1 MDRKDNSPIVVALLC
16 LLVATSLGASD
27 KSLPDA
33 TTAAPVQPDSAEAKW
48 SALVQRRPFPY
59 SAPLPPEE
67 PTLLD
72 GTYTKTDPK
81 TEPRVSCRRCPDY
94 APEGGLWK
102 IQFDRGVFRIF
113 HAPSGWKSIGS
124 CRVEGN
130 RLSVYND
137 PVCPE
142 ITGLYTWAREGG
154 QLFLQVIED
163 ECGIRLRAENL
174 TRQPWISSS
183 RPDANAA
190 DPPN

>member
-16 LLVATSLGASD
+16 LLVATSLCASD

-102 IQFDRGVFRIF
+102 IQFDRSVFRIF
-113 HAPSGWKSIGS
+113 HAPSGWKASDPAGWKAIVCRFIMIRSALKSPASTLGRVKAVNCS
-124 CRVEGN
+124 CR
-130 RLSVYND
+130 
-137 PVCPE
+137 
-142 ITGLYTWAREGG
+142 
-154 QLFLQVIED
+154 
-163 ECGIRLRAENL
+163 
-174 TRQPWISSS
+174 
-183 RPDANAA
+183 
-190 DPPN
+190 